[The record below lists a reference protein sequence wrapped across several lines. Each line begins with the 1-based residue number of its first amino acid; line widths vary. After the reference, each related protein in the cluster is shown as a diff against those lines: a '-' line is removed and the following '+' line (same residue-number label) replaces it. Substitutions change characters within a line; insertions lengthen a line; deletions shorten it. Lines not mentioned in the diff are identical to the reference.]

1 MKNTEFVVGD
11 RVKVKAG
18 KEHGGMVMDMPGS
31 IVEISTPALAIK
43 FDDMDEVHKWY
54 VQAELEKS
62 DDAAMVEK
70 SSKKKPVAKSLN
82 EELQQVTYVAMK
94 PGVDLHGDMVDLE
107 TVRLAKE
114 SFNKSAQRANLFHLT
129 MTDAFEV
136 IESYLIPCGVT
147 LNEHFVEK
155 GSWLMTL
162 QIHDPDVWEMI
173 KSEDINGISIGA
185 MAEVEEL

>member
-1 MKNTEFVVGD
+1 MQKETTKNV
-11 RVKVKAG
+11 
-18 KEHGGMVMDMPGS
+18 S
-31 IVEISTPALAIK
+31 
-43 FDDMDEVHKWY
+43 
-54 VQAELEKS
+54 
-62 DDAAMVEK
+62 
-70 SSKKKPVAKSLN
+70 VAKALN

-129 MTDAFEV
+129 MTDSFEV
-136 IESYLIPCGVT
+136 IESYLIPCDVT

-162 QIHDPDVWEMI
+162 QIHDPDVWQMI

-185 MAEVEEL
+185 MAEVEDL

>member
-18 KEHGGMVMDMPGS
+18 KEHDGMVMSMSGS

-54 VQAELEKS
+54 VQEELEKS
-62 DDAAMVEK
+62 DDVAMAEK
-70 SSKKKPVAKSLN
+70 SSKKKPIAKSLN

-136 IESYLIPCGVT
+136 IESYLIPCDVT

>member
-1 MKNTEFVVGD
+1 MENTEFVVGD

-18 KEHGGMVMDMPGS
+18 KGHGNMVMDMPGS

-43 FDDMDEVHKWY
+43 FDDMEEVHKWY
-54 VQAELEKS
+54 VQSELEKS
-62 DDAAMVEK
+62 DDVAMVEK
-70 SSKKKPVAKSLN
+70 SGKKKPIVKSLN

-129 MTDAFEV
+129 MTDSFEV
-136 IESYLIPCGVT
+136 IESYLIPCDVT
-147 LNEHFVEK
+147 LNGHFVEK

-162 QIHDPDVWEMI
+162 QVHDSDVWEMI

-185 MAEVEEL
+185 MAEVEDL

>member
-18 KEHGGMVMDMPGS
+18 KEHDNMVMDMSGS

-62 DDAAMVEK
+62 DDVAMAEK
-70 SSKKKPVAKSLN
+70 SGKKKPIAKSLN

-114 SFNKSAQRANLFHLT
+114 SFNKSAQRANLFHIT
-129 MTDAFEV
+129 MTDSFEV
-136 IESYLIPCGVT
+136 IESYLIPCDVT

-162 QIHDPDVWEMI
+162 QVHDSDVWEMI

-185 MAEVEEL
+185 MAEVEDL

>member
-18 KEHGGMVMDMPGS
+18 KEHDDMVMGMSGS

-43 FDDMDEVHKWY
+43 SDDMDEVHKWY

-62 DDAAMVEK
+62 DDVAMAEK
-70 SSKKKPVAKSLN
+70 SGKKKPIVKSLN

-129 MTDAFEV
+129 MTDSFEV
-136 IESYLIPCGVT
+136 IESYLIPCDVT

-162 QIHDPDVWEMI
+162 QIHDPDVWAMI

-185 MAEVEEL
+185 MAEVEDL

>member
-18 KEHGGMVMDMPGS
+18 KEHDNMVMGMSGS

-62 DDAAMVEK
+62 DDVAMAEK
-70 SSKKKPVAKSLN
+70 SGKKKPIAKSLN

-129 MTDAFEV
+129 MTDSFEV
-136 IESYLIPCGVT
+136 IESYLIPCDVT
-147 LNEHFVEK
+147 LNGHFVEK

-162 QIHDPDVWEMI
+162 QVHDSDVWEMI

-185 MAEVEEL
+185 MAEVEDL

>member
-1 MKNTEFVVGD
+1 MTNKT
-11 RVKVKAG
+11 
-18 KEHGGMVMDMPGS
+18 
-31 IVEISTPALAIK
+31 
-43 FDDMDEVHKWY
+43 
-54 VQAELEKS
+54 KS
-62 DDAAMVEK
+62 V
-70 SSKKKPVAKSLN
+70 SVAKSLN

-94 PGVDLHGDMVDLE
+94 PGVDLQGDMVDLE

-136 IESYLIPCGVT
+136 IESYLIPCDVT

-162 QIHDPDVWEMI
+162 QIHDPDVWEII
-173 KSEDINGISIGA
+173 KSEDINRR
-185 MAEVEEL
+185 

>member
-18 KEHGGMVMDMPGS
+18 KEHGDMVMYMPGS

-43 FDDMDEVHKWY
+43 FDNMDEVHKWY
-54 VQAELEKS
+54 VQEELEKS
-62 DDAAMVEK
+62 DDVAMAEK
-70 SSKKKPVAKSLN
+70 SGKKKPIAKSLN

-136 IESYLIPCGVT
+136 IESYLIPCDVT

-185 MAEVEEL
+185 MAEVEDL

>member
-18 KEHGGMVMDMPGS
+18 KEHDDMVMGMSGS

-62 DDAAMVEK
+62 DDVAMAEK
-70 SSKKKPVAKSLN
+70 SGKKKPIAKSLN

-129 MTDAFEV
+129 MTDSFEV
-136 IESYLIPCGVT
+136 IESYLIPCDVT
-147 LNEHFVEK
+147 LNGHFVEK

-162 QIHDPDVWEMI
+162 QVHDSDVWEMI

-185 MAEVEEL
+185 MAEVEDL

>member
-1 MKNTEFVVGD
+1 MQKETKNV
-11 RVKVKAG
+11 
-18 KEHGGMVMDMPGS
+18 S
-31 IVEISTPALAIK
+31 
-43 FDDMDEVHKWY
+43 
-54 VQAELEKS
+54 
-62 DDAAMVEK
+62 
-70 SSKKKPVAKSLN
+70 VAKSLN

-136 IESYLIPCGVT
+136 IESYLIPCDVT

-185 MAEVEEL
+185 MAEVEDL